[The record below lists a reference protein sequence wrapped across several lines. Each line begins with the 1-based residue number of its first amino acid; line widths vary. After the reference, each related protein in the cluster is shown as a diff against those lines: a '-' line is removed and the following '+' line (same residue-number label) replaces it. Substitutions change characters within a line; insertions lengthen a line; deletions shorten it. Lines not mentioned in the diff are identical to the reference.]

1 MSCFYITFDTPELI
15 EQALDVIKHH
25 RLGRPGDGIIT
36 LMSRRKKKYEVFK
49 IIIAVDIETCKP
61 VGCLALD
68 LKCAIQGWST
78 FRDDPEIPNEF
89 FRVNVWVKPA
99 YRRRGIGKRLL
110 EKSCVQSQRGVE
122 CYDTGPASRRL
133 YSVLKDARVA

>member
-1 MSCFYITFDTPELI
+1 MSCIYLTFDTPELI
-15 EQALDVIKHH
+15 EQALRIIKYH

-36 LMSRRKKKYEVFK
+36 LMARREKKYEIFK
-49 IIIAVDIETCKP
+49 IIIAFDYITNKP

-68 LKCAIQGWST
+68 LKYAVPGWSS
-78 FRDDPEIPNEF
+78 FRDDPGIPNEF

-99 YRRRGIGKRLL
+99 FRKRGIGKMLI
-110 EKSCVQSQRGVE
+110 EKSCIKSQRGVE

-133 YSVLKDARVA
+133 YSVLQDARVA

>member
-1 MSCFYITFDTPELI
+1 MSFAYLVFDTPELI

-36 LMSRRKKKYEVFK
+36 LMSRRKKKYDVFK
-49 IIIAVDIETCKP
+49 IIIALELENFKP
-61 VGCLALD
+61 VGCLTLD
-68 LKCAIQGWST
+68 LKHSVPGWSS
-78 FRDDPEIPNEF
+78 FRYDPDIPNEF

-99 YRRRGIGKRLL
+99 YRKRGIAKMLL
-110 EKSCVQSQRGVE
+110 EKSCIKSQRGVE

-133 YSVLKDARVA
+133 YSVLQDARVA